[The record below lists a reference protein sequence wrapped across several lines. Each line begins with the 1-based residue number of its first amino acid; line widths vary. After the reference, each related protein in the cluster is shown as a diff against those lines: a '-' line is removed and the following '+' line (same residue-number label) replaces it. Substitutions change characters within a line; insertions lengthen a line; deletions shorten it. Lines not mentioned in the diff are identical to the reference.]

1 MPSQDN
7 EQNALNRRHF
17 LRISAL
23 GSLALH
29 PAVSWAGRFIGQ
41 RDAFSGNFLG
51 LIGAYAPGTTG
62 LTGFGPKGIHLR
74 WLFPLERGFPNFFRV
89 YRRAA
94 FNPLLSK
101 NIIPGISGD
110 GNAFKQT
117 SSAMPFVL
125 NVDTQSSL
133 TVSSDTLVNKNPAA
147 ERYATFDFSRP
158 LRRLQIEVACD
169 RDVKV
174 HAYSSQG
181 QLIQETYPAGTK
193 IINLLHEGIERLT
206 IELTF
211 SSIRSIACT
220 ETSTL
225 VNDKSWQLIS
235 PVDLRV
241 FDSSNSALPD
251 FTSNLNEIG
260 RNSNFFQR
268 GTTYRSRLSSLAPT
282 YRKLLEALKQAEMRV
297 PSADT
302 IFKDPFKPAH
312 ELELR
317 VNENVTQQGF
327 YPLQWLLWASTDP
340 NIARLMQLYF
350 IDSKA
355 AEGTNYAYKVE
366 AHYAG
371 NLVLSGVIDNIMA
384 KPAASNPTRFAF
396 KSIDNLGVNGMES
409 VPAEPQIM
417 TSGTIPAD
425 QFSSRAT
432 ARIYL
437 TKRVDASDFN
447 DSMFLLLRRNENGVL
462 RELANK
468 RPIYPTEEA
477 LAGIKPTYTDYG
489 LPPDVN
495 CSYIANGIDLFGVY
509 QSDVESGS
517 ITASDTLAPP
527 PPRKLNTVQRDGK
540 TFLQYMYGG
549 PEYLAGP
556 DIKSFDLHTSAT
568 IHHSVS
574 QKFVNFNVAGRA
586 FVTNAKGQRIYTL
599 QCKGLEKL
607 TGLPVNGTLQ
617 ITHDANGDLLP
628 PSRRIRFHNYKLSQ
642 HSDKTVL
649 VRVTTEIPGLEL
661 PATGILTLAAAAD
674 DPTFWGNV
682 KSNMAFAP
690 PTGFRLTGAR
700 SYNQPGTLGNADAA
714 FTCKVVHRRVITQE
728 LGVDRITGRKQR
740 NQTVVELYLDR
751 PLRESGIFKGAAVGT
766 DLSITTPILEQFSG
780 PVITS
785 DQITQLNTKP
795 STQVHCARI
804 WVIASSALTI
814 NSTLRFFPTLPQL
827 NLEGG
832 IVQVANPTQG
842 MMRLLLNNAANPIMK
857 TASLNGGEIF
867 VWGRYLRANPGTTS
881 TQFNTETIP
890 LSLELLSDV
899 YALGNGNFEALVQC
913 PKAILDLVPNQ
924 KARFFPLSE
933 WDISS
938 LLGDGVPGSSGRL
951 DTYFAIRSRDAKN
964 NAGRMSKAMQV
975 VQLRPRP
982 TTAGPMPRFCGTAQG
997 TDQQAPLPDQSNHAM
1012 VCLEWDNA
1020 GTGIRYEIARASGSA
1035 IINQH
1040 RALWYLKPSGFNLNE
1055 LLSDVNVASAEPVAV
1070 SRRLLSNA
1078 PPGIHL
1084 LRISSGNLNNLAGGR
1099 IIQNGTFI
1107 YQIIQIQASTATTAD
1122 ILVKATSHR
1131 DRIPISQPLGNTLD
1145 REPPYH
1151 LIQTDSAKLRRLAD
1165 LSNTED
1171 VRQVMEQAFALLHST
1186 ALHTPGFTDRM
1197 PASGTDRFFYKVRVV
1212 DAAENRG
1219 PWSPAGGALLQL
1231 DMRAPEA
1238 PTYLSAFALHR
1249 EAMFVLPRKVLP
1261 ASGDLPLRWKLE
1273 RSQGNSILSNHSK
1286 VIEAGQ
1292 LQAKTYFASGRMM
1305 VISQPE
1311 QLRIALGSNP
1321 ADDLAFIRS
1330 NIQLNRLVT
1339 GNNNPVPIATE
1350 SYYIGFNIIQSAT
1363 GNQRLAEINS
1373 IRFLDPQ
1380 DGRDR
1385 FTIRLGTQTFSE
1397 EPAYACFPDALPAQ
1411 NDSFTFNIQA
1421 AKSIGGNQ
1429 FIPSAKATLKVDSLD
1444 LSRPNATVTR
1454 VNTDVNGSVSAQPAS
1469 PYTTQLR
1476 IASAVGLTVQISK
1489 TLRSPNKAIITRFS
1503 PNAAGTGAFPSEER
1517 VTLQPVNGQ
1526 ITLNDLQL
1534 NQPSSGIYDYQ
1545 LIIRGLNEVP
1555 MLPIAL

>member
-51 LIGAYAPGTTG
+51 MVGAYAPGTTG
-62 LTGFGPKGIHLR
+62 LSGFGPKGMHLR

-94 FNPLLSK
+94 FNPVFSK

-110 GNAFKQT
+110 GNAFKQ
-117 SSAMPFVL
+117 SGSAMPFL
-125 NVDTQSSL
+125 LTVDALSSL
-133 TVSSDTLVNKNPAA
+133 TVSSDSLINKNPAA
-147 ERYATFDFSRP
+147 ERYASFVFSRP
-158 LRRLQIEVACD
+158 LRRLQIEIASE
-169 RDVKV
+169 RPVKV
-174 HAYSSQG
+174 HAYSAQG

-193 IINLLHEGIERLT
+193 LIDLFHEGIERLT

-211 SSIRSIACT
+211 SSIRSIVCT

-241 FDSSNSALPD
+241 FDSSNIALPD
-251 FTSNLNEIG
+251 FTSNLNEIAG
-260 RNSNFFQR
+260 YSNYFQR
-268 GTTYRSRLSSLAPT
+268 GSTYRTRLSSLAST

-371 NLVLSGVIDNIMA
+371 NVVLSGVIDNILA
-384 KPAASNPTRFAF
+384 RPATSNPTRFAF
-396 KSIDNLGVNGMES
+396 KSIENLGVNGMES
-409 VPAEPQIM
+409 VPAEPQM
-417 TSGTIPAD
+417 MASGTIPAD

-437 TKRVDASDFN
+437 TKRVNASDFN

-477 LAGIKPTYTDYG
+477 LAGIKPTYTDYS
-489 LPPDVN
+489 LPPDVSI
-495 CSYIANGIDLFGVY
+495 SYIANGIDLFGVL
-509 QSDVESGS
+509 QSDVNSGS
-517 ITASDTLAPP
+517 IVASDTLAPP

-540 TFLQYMYGG
+540 TFLQFMYGG

-556 DIKSFDLHTSAT
+556 DVKSFDLHTSAS
-568 IHHSVS
+568 IQYAVS
-574 QKFVNFNVAGRA
+574 EKFANFNASGRA
-586 FVTNAKGQRIYTL
+586 FLTNAKGQRIYTL

-607 TGLPVNGTLQ
+607 TALPANGTLQ

-628 PSRRIRFHNYKLSQ
+628 PSRRLRFTDYKLSQ
-642 HSDKTVL
+642 HSDNTVL

-661 PATGILTLAAAAD
+661 PVSGTLKIDAAAD
-674 DPTFWGNV
+674 DPAFWGN
-682 KSNMAFAP
+682 SRGNIAFVP

-714 FTCKVVHRRVITQE
+714 FTCRVVHRRVITQE
-728 LGVDRITGRKQR
+728 LGVDRITGRKQS

-751 PLRESGIFKGAAVGT
+751 PLHEAGIFKGATVGT

-780 PVITS
+780 PVITAA
-785 DQITQLNTKP
+785 QITLLNTKP
-795 STQVHCARI
+795 ATQLHCTRI
-804 WVIASSALTI
+804 WVIASSTLTI

-827 NLEGG
+827 NLEAG
-832 IVQVANPTQG
+832 IVPVANPTQG
-842 MMRLLLNNAANPIMK
+842 MMRLLLNNAANPVMK
-857 TASLNGGEIF
+857 TVSLNGGEIF
-867 VWGRYLRANPGTTS
+867 VWGRYLRANPGTAP

-890 LSLELLSDV
+890 LSLELMSDV
-899 YALGNGNFEALVQC
+899 YALGGGNFEVLVQC
-913 PKAILDLVPNQ
+913 PKAILDLVLNQ

-938 LLGDGVPGSSGRL
+938 LLGASVPATSGRL
-951 DTYFAIRSRDAKN
+951 DTYFSIRSRDVKN

-982 TTAGPMPRFCGTAQG
+982 TVAGPIPRFCGTAQG

-1020 GTGIRYEIARASGSA
+1020 GAGMRYEIARASGSA

-1040 RALWYLKPSGFNLNE
+1040 RTLWYLKPSGFNLNE

-1084 LRISSGNLNNLAGGR
+1084 LRISSGNLNNLVGGR

-1122 ILVKATSHR
+1122 VLVKATTHR
-1131 DRIPISQPLGNTLD
+1131 DRIPSSQTLGSTLD

-1151 LIQTDSAKLRRLAD
+1151 LIQNDSARLRRLAD
-1165 LSNTED
+1165 LSDAED
-1171 VRQVMEQAFALLHST
+1171 VRQIMEQAFALLHST
-1186 ALHTPGFTDRM
+1186 ALHTPGYTDRM
-1197 PASGTDRFFYKVRVV
+1197 PASGTDRYFYKVRVV

-1219 PWSPAGGALLQL
+1219 PWSAAGGAALQL
-1231 DMRAPEA
+1231 DMRAPEEVNSFSAANLKNKTLLFWKASENPGITHIEVQRRTNGSPLAITLGRFELSNTTVSPKPFFTNGKSLNIANSDVAFFRITTNGQTGSTLTAFVKQRVVLRRQPNQANATSELIEEDTYDVDFISLNNTSIRITGISFKENQPSFDRYSIEVNGVIAQHENGFLSFLDETAALNTAYTYEARFIKTIGTLQLTSARFTTREITLVNLAA
-1238 PTYLSAFALHR
+1238 PDISGITSGVNSNGKRQLNLPPVNRTDLQVRVYRVTGSESNLITTRINDIAPGFKGWQTLPSTSANQ
-1249 EAMFVLPRKVLP
+1249 
-1261 ASGDLPLRWKLE
+1261 S
-1273 RSQGNSILSNHSK
+1273 SIL
-1286 VIEAGQ
+1286 VLDEG
-1292 LQAKTYFASGRMM
+1292 
-1305 VISQPE
+1305 
-1311 QLRIALGSNP
+1311 
-1321 ADDLAFIRS
+1321 
-1330 NIQLNRLVT
+1330 
-1339 GNNNPVPIATE
+1339 
-1350 SYYIGFNIIQSAT
+1350 T
-1363 GNQRLAEINS
+1363 GNQN
-1373 IRFLDPQ
+1373 
-1380 DGRDR
+1380 
-1385 FTIRLGTQTFSE
+1385 T
-1397 EPAYACFPDALPAQ
+1397 
-1411 NDSFTFNIQA
+1411 SFTVQFMSEHSITSTPIQFN
-1421 AKSIGGNQ
+1421 N
-1429 FIPSAKATLKVDSLD
+1429 
-1444 LSRPNATVTR
+1444 
-1454 VNTDVNGSVSAQPAS
+1454 
-1469 PYTTQLR
+1469 
-1476 IASAVGLTVQISK
+1476 
-1489 TLRSPNKAIITRFS
+1489 
-1503 PNAAGTGAFPSEER
+1503 
-1517 VTLQPVNGQ
+1517 
-1526 ITLNDLQL
+1526 
-1534 NQPSSGIYDYQ
+1534 
-1545 LIIRGLNEVP
+1545 
-1555 MLPIAL
+1555 